1 MVTAA
6 QVRKQPKWFAKALA
20 NGVEVYGQSTWTGDG
35 WETVLTAVKGSKVV
49 GTYDTTTW
57 TLKVAGRVV
66 KPAEGS
72 AYDAWLDALR
82 GL

>member
-1 MVTAA
+1 MATAA
-6 QVRKQPKWFAKALA
+6 AVRKQPRWITLA
-20 NGVEVYGQSTWTGDG
+20 ANSIEIHGGSTWTGQG
-35 WETVLTAVKGSKVV
+35 WETSLTALKGSRIV

-57 TLKVAGRVV
+57 TIKVAGRVV